1 MGGVRIP
8 YVFQVY
14 FIVVGVAKIAS
25 IIDMLASN
33 LDSVALAYGPL
44 GLGLLLYQVFSYLIL
59 ILSVFL
65 KFLRENI
72 GIVVAIVILSEIG
85 LVLYSLLREAV
96 ILSPGY
102 LLFVGVNIF
111 ILALAVAA
119 SYIASR
125 PFRESI

>member
-8 YVFQVY
+8 YVFRIY
-14 FIVVGVAKIAS
+14 FVIVGVAKIAS

-33 LDSVALAYGPL
+33 LDSVVLAYGPL

-59 ILSVFL
+59 VLSVFVG
-65 KFLRENI
+65 FLRENI

-85 LVLYSLLREAV
+85 LVLYSLSREAV

-102 LLFVGVNIF
+102 LLFVGVNIL

-125 PFRESI
+125 PSRESI